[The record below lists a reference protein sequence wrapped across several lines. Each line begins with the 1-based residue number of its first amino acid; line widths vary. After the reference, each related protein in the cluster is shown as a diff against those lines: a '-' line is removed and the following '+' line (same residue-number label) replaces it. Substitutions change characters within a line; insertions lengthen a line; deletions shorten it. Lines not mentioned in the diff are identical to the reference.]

1 MLEEDMAMFM
11 NEMSGVM
18 PMKNN
23 LTNASVLSI
32 KATDPQLLRRK
43 ELEANESLL
52 KLTLDVNQIKA
63 IEPDKIIG
71 FKRDGV
77 QSAVFDRL
85 SSGGYR
91 VASEVDIHQL
101 KLVLAREVLFQSI
114 EQAIGLGQRSILV
127 IHGKGAR
134 SKPIAALMKS
144 FTVAWLT
151 QIDSVLAFHSA
162 KPHHGGTGALYVM
175 LTKSAQKRIETQEVN
190 HKGASTR
197 L

>member
-1 MLEEDMAMFM
+1 MQEQDKAMFM
-11 NEMSGVM
+11 DEMSGVT

-23 LTNASVLSI
+23 LTNVSVNSI
-32 KATDPQLLRRK
+32 SPTDSQLLRRK
-43 ELEANESLL
+43 ELEASESLL
-52 KLTLDVNQIKA
+52 RLTLDVNQIKA
-63 IEPDKIIG
+63 LEPEQIIG

-85 SSGGYR
+85 SCGGYKI
-91 VASEVDIHQL
+91 ANEVDIHPL
-101 KLVLAREVLFQSI
+101 KLALAREVLFQSI
-114 EQAIGLGQRSILV
+114 EQAIELGQRSILV

-190 HKGASTR
+190 HKGANAR
-197 L
+197 

>member
-1 MLEEDMAMFM
+1 MLEDDTALFM
-11 NEMSGVM
+11 NEMLGVT
-18 PMKNN
+18 PMKKN
-23 LTNASVLSI
+23 LTSASVHSV
-32 KATDPQLLRRK
+32 KATAPQLQRRRD
-43 ELEANESLL
+43 LEANESLL

-63 IEPDKIIG
+63 LEPEKIVG

-77 QSAVFDRL
+77 QSAVFERL

-91 VASEVDIHQL
+91 IASEVDLHQL
-101 KLVLAREVLFQSI
+101 KLALAREVLFQSI
-114 EQAIGLGQRSILV
+114 EQAIALGQRSILV
-127 IHGKGAR
+127 IHGKGAK

-144 FTVAWLT
+144 FTVTWLT

-162 KPHHGGTGALYVM
+162 KPHHGGAGALYVM
-175 LTKSAQKRIETQEVN
+175 LTKSAQKRIETQEFN

>member
-1 MLEEDMAMFM
+1 MLEEDMTMFM
-11 NEMSGVM
+11 NEMSGVT

-144 FTVAWLT
+144 FTVNWLT

>member
-1 MLEEDMAMFM
+1 MLEEDMTMFM
-11 NEMSGVM
+11 NEMSGVT
-18 PMKNN
+18 PLKNN
-23 LTNASVLSI
+23 LTNAPVNSI

-43 ELEANESLL
+43 ELETNESLL

-63 IEPDKIIG
+63 LEPDKIIG

-91 VASEVDIHQL
+91 IASEVDIHQL
-101 KLVLAREVLFQSI
+101 KLALAREVLFQSI
-114 EQAIGLGQRSILV
+114 EQAMGLGQRSILV
-127 IHGKGAR
+127 IHGKGAK

-144 FTVAWLT
+144 FTVTWLT

-190 HKGASTR
+190 HKGANAR
-197 L
+197 